1 MVCMLDTNVCI
12 YVIKKKPIQVLD
24 KLRTFEPGDV
34 AVSSITLAELQY
46 GACKSSRP
54 DRNREAL
61 TEFLVPLEVVAFDDS
76 AAVHYGEIRAHLERR
91 RNVIGAMDMLI
102 AAHARSLS
110 LTMVTTNI
118 QEFERVPGLRVEN
131 WV

>member
-1 MVCMLDTNVCI
+1 MLDTNVCI

-34 AVSSITLAELQY
+34 AVSSITVAELQY

-91 RNVIGAMDMLI
+91 GNVFGAMDMLI

-110 LTMVTTNI
+110 LTMVTNNI